1 MSKTHWK
8 RLHNPDYIGAYSLNE
23 GEDLTVA
30 IDYVVRE
37 QITGTG
43 GKKEECTVAHLV
55 KNKPFILNA
64 TNSKSIAKLYGVY
77 IEDWAGKK
85 ITLYATTTRMG
96 GETVE
101 CLRVRPQVAE
111 RRKQTITDERL
122 DAALKQIAAGQYT
135 TAKLEANFELTAD
148 QAQKVEDKMAEIVA
162 NAQPSEVSEEQAA

>member
-1 MSKTHWK
+1 MTQSKTHWK
-8 RLHNPDYIGAYSLNE
+8 RLHNPDYIGAYSLDE
-23 GEDLTVA
+23 GQDLTVT

-64 TNSKSIAKLYGVY
+64 TNSKTIAKLYGVY

-101 CLRVRPQVAE
+101 CLRIRPQVAE
-111 RRKQTITDERL
+111 RRKQTITDARL
-122 DAALKQIAAGQYT
+122 EAALKQIEAGAYT
-135 TAKLEANFELTAD
+135 SEKLRGGFDLTPEQDAKLVELLSNLASRI
-148 QAQKVEDKMAEIVA
+148 EH
-162 NAQPSEVSEEQAA
+162 SEVATA